1 MRKRHFIS
9 VLFIFLL
16 ILNFPLFAEYEDL
29 NINIKVSLFKGIW
42 DESQKGIEKE
52 LVMTSSSHPE
62 MAHLKDKAL
71 GPEQEYISALMETLV
86 ETMDL
91 QGIEELGLL
100 KDYYW
105 HVTETSFKATIWR
118 REAAFQFILIP
129 TRLSP
134 QKFSLIT
141 IVEKT
146 KEDAVAQYREAQ
158 EKKSKAE
165 LSKWDELD
173 ASFTASIKGHT
184 ERILERE
191 IILQVGEPVLVG
203 IPYKDMA
210 YFISILI
217 PGLENPNP
225 IHKVTPVYP
234 EELKEEGI
242 GGEVQL
248 KVKVNAWGEVWKVEV
263 TESLHPY
270 LDHAAVMALKKWKF
284 EPFFL
289 GGRPVPAEFIYKVN
303 FNPEAEA
310 QRDAG
315 TEEAPDRQESYSQEL
330 VTILHECAK
339 YCEKLNKA
347 TLDFICKEKI
357 HDIYYGPDP
366 KRSGYTIS
374 FGKSTLSIN
383 GRIAA
388 GPPRMFKPFWGVW
401 KIERNQYLSDYLLVK
416 KGQEIREKRVL
427 LKENSRQV
435 PAQKEYLKNPRF
447 SGLKPFLA
455 PGKVLGQDRQELFS
469 FSILKDRENLYEIEA
484 VPISRYAGG
493 IEYARI
499 WVDRQGF
506 QILRMEIKGI
516 PLEGYNEVLE
526 ETTEHNVKPEFITT
540 YSYKMEK
547 EGLLFPYKVNIL
559 VRYPM
564 FLNETTFYKTK
575 IKTNINYDDYQFFS
589 VKTESDFD
597 KK

>member
-1 MRKRHFIS
+1 
-9 VLFIFLL
+9 
-16 ILNFPLFAEYEDL
+16 
-29 NINIKVSLFKGIW
+29 
-42 DESQKGIEKE
+42 
-52 LVMTSSSHPE
+52 
-62 MAHLKDKAL
+62 
-71 GPEQEYISALMETLV
+71 
-86 ETMDL
+86 
-91 QGIEELGLL
+91 
-100 KDYYW
+100 
-105 HVTETSFKATIWR
+105 
-118 REAAFQFILIP
+118 
-129 TRLSP
+129 
-134 QKFSLIT
+134 
-141 IVEKT
+141 
-146 KEDAVAQYREAQ
+146 
-158 EKKSKAE
+158 
-165 LSKWDELD
+165 
-173 ASFTASIKGHT
+173 
-184 ERILERE
+184 
-191 IILQVGEPVLVG
+191 
-203 IPYKDMA
+203 
-210 YFISILI
+210 
-217 PGLENPNP
+217 
-225 IHKVTPVYP
+225 
-234 EELKEEGI
+234 
-242 GGEVQL
+242 
-248 KVKVNAWGEVWKVEV
+248 
-263 TESLHPY
+263 
-270 LDHAAVMALKKWKF
+270 MALKKWKF

-310 QRDAG
+310 QR
-315 TEEAPDRQESYSQEL
+315 EARIREALKRPESYSQEL
-330 VTILHECAK
+330 VTILHECAD
-339 YCEKLNKA
+339 YCQKLDKA
-347 TLDFICKEKI
+347 ALDFICQEKI

-366 KRSGYTIS
+366 KRSGYTS
-374 FGKSTLSIN
+374 LFGKRTLSIN

-388 GPPRMFKPFWGVW
+388 GPPQVFKPFWGVW

-416 KGQEIREKRVL
+416 KGQEIKEKRVLLKEKKGQEIKEKRVL

-506 QILRMEIKGI
+506 QVLRMEVKGI

-547 EGLLFPYKVNIL
+547 EGLLFPDKVKVL
-559 VRYPM
+559 VRYPSHPD
-564 FLNETTFYKTK
+564 ETIFYKTK

>member
-1 MRKRHFIS
+1 MGKKGTF
-9 VLFIFLL
+9 FFLL
-16 ILNFPLFAEYEDL
+16 ISFMFLASSLFAEYEDL
-29 NINIKVSLFKGIW
+29 NINIKVSLFKGTW
-42 DESQKGIEKE
+42 DENQKGIEKE

-62 MAHLKDKAL
+62 MADLENKASGL
-71 GPEQEYISALMETLV
+71 EEEYIAAVMETLI
-86 ETMDL
+86 ETTDL

-100 KDYYW
+100 KNYW
-105 HVTETSFKATIWR
+105 VVTETSFKATIWR
-118 REAAFQFILIP
+118 KEAAFQFILIP
-129 TRLSP
+129 KRLSP
-134 QKFSLIT
+134 KEFSLKT

-146 KEDAVAQYREAQ
+146 KEEAVAQYREVQ
-158 EKKSKAE
+158 EKKAKEE
-165 LSKWDELD
+165 LSKWEELR
-173 ASFTASIKGHT
+173 ASSKASIKGHT
-184 ERILERE
+184 ERILEKE

-203 IPYKDMA
+203 IPYKDTA

-217 PGLENPNP
+217 PSLEKPNP
-225 IHKVTPVYP
+225 IRKIPPVYP

-242 GGEVQL
+242 GGDVQL
-248 KVKVNAWGEVWKVEV
+248 KVKVNAWGEVGKVEV
-263 TESLHPY
+263 IKSLHPY

-303 FNPEAEA
+303 FNPEAKT

-315 TEEAPDRQESYSQEL
+315 IEEALKRPESYSQEL
-330 VTILHECAK
+330 LTILHECAE
-339 YCEKLNKA
+339 YCRKLDKA
-347 TLDFICKEKI
+347 ALDFICKEKI

-366 KRSGYTIS
+366 KRNGYSLWTA
-374 FGKSTLSIN
+374 KRHLSVN
-383 GRIAA
+383 GRTEI
-388 GPPRMFKPFWGVW
+388 GDMNVFKSFWDVW

-435 PAQKEYLKNPRF
+435 PSQKEYLKNPRF

-455 PGKVLGQDRQELFS
+455 PGKVLGKESQELFS
-469 FSILKDRENLYEIEA
+469 FSIIKDRGNLYEIEA
-484 VPISRYAGG
+484 MPVSRYAGG
-493 IEYARI
+493 IEYSRI
-499 WVDRQGF
+499 WVDKQDF
-506 QILRMEIKGI
+506 QILKMEIKGI

-547 EGLLFPYKVNIL
+547 RGLLFPDKVKVL
-559 VRYPM
+559 VRYPSHPD
-564 FLNETTFYKTK
+564 ETTFYKTK
-575 IKTNINYDDYQFFS
+575 IKTNIDYNDYQFFS

>member
-1 MRKRHFIS
+1 MRKKHIIFFFLIS
-9 VLFIFLL
+9 LIFLAS
-16 ILNFPLFAEYEDL
+16 PLFAEYEDL
-29 NINIKVSLFKGIW
+29 NINIKVSLFKGKW
-42 DESQKGIEKE
+42 DESHEGIEKE
-52 LVMTSSSHPE
+52 VVITTSSYPE
-62 MAHLKDKAL
+62 VAFLKDKAL
-71 GPEQEYISALMETLV
+71 GPEQEYIAAVMETLV
-86 ETMDL
+86 DTMDL
-91 QGIEELGLL
+91 QSIEELGLL

-105 HVTETSFKATIWR
+105 HVTETSFKANIWR
-118 REAAFQFILIP
+118 KEAAFQFILIP

-134 QKFSLIT
+134 QKFSLKT

-158 EKKSKAE
+158 KKKAKAE
-165 LSKWDELD
+165 LSKWDELH
-173 ASFTASIKGHT
+173 ASFMASIKAHS

-191 IILQVGEPVLVG
+191 MILQVGEPVLVG
-203 IPYKDMA
+203 IPYKDTA

-225 IHKVTPVYP
+225 TYKVTPVYP

-248 KVKVNAWGEVWKVEV
+248 RVKVNAWGEVGKVEV
-263 TESLHPY
+263 IKSLHPY
-270 LDHAAVMALKKWKF
+270 LDHTAVIALKKWEF
-284 EPFFL
+284 EPFFRA
-289 GGRPVPAEFIYKVN
+289 GRPIPAEFIYKVN

-330 VTILHECAK
+330 VTILHECAD
-339 YCEKLNKA
+339 YCQKLDKA
-347 TLDFICKEKI
+347 ALDFICQEKI

-374 FGKSTLSIN
+374 FGKRTLSIN

-388 GPPRMFKPFWGVW
+388 GPPRTFKPFWGVW

-416 KGQEIREKRVL
+416 KGQEIKERRVL

-455 PGKVLGQDRQELFS
+455 PSRVLGKERQELFS
-469 FSILKDRENLYEIEA
+469 FSIIKDRENLYEIEA
-484 VPISRYAGG
+484 VPVSRYAGG
-493 IEYARI
+493 IDYARI
-499 WVDRQGF
+499 WVDKQDF
-506 QILRMEIKGI
+506 QILKMEVKGI

-547 EGLLFPYKVNIL
+547 EGLLFPDKVKVL

-564 FLNETTFYKTK
+564 YPDETPFYKTK